1 MFKKILIITVVA
13 TAVVLSL
20 YVNFG
25 NHYKELAKQLKVS
38 FMLYNP
44 DKELSSFSLID
55 HNNNKFNNKNF
66 KGKWTLLSFIYTH
79 CPDVCPTGLVDMSI
93 LKSTLIKRS
102 ASIVPNLVTIT
113 FDPIRDTPKVL
124 KTYVTHFDK
133 SFLGVSGNQSQINQL
148 VQDFGA
154 YYERVVYVKNGK
166 PTILK
171 NDEPLPEGVLES
183 GYLINHTAWIYLLS
197 PDGQIFAGFPSPH
210 NPLEMADDIELLT
223 KNY

>member
-1 MFKKILIITVVA
+1 MFKKVLIVVVTTVIA
-13 TAVVLSL
+13 LSL
-20 YVNFG
+20 YINFD
-25 NHYKELAKQLKVS
+25 NNYKELAKQLKVS
-38 FMLYNP
+38 FILYNP

-66 KGKWTLLSFIYTH
+66 KDKWTLLYFIYTH
-79 CPDVCPTGLVDMSI
+79 CPDVCPTGLMDISI
-93 LKSTLIKRS
+93 LKSILIKRG

-133 SFLGVSGNQSQINQL
+133 SFLGVSGDQSQIDQL

-154 YYERVVYVKNGK
+154 YYERVVYSKNGK
-166 PTILK
+166 TIVLR
-171 NDEPLPEGVLES
+171 NDEPLLKGVLES
-183 GYLINHTAWIYLLS
+183 DYLINHTAWIYLIS
-197 PDGQIFAGFPSPH
+197 PDGKIFAGFPSPH
-210 NPLEMADDIELLT
+210 NPLEMADDIELLI